1 MTISMRDIQKTI
13 TSLSPDELARFRR
26 WFEAFDAQQ
35 WDEQFEADVQAG
47 KLDKIAERAIAE
59 YRTGEFEE
67 L

>member
-1 MTISMRDIQKTI
+1 MTISMHDIQKTI
-13 TSLSPDELARFRR
+13 TALSPDELARFRQ

-47 KLDKIAERAIAE
+47 KLDKIAEQAIAE
-59 YRTGEFEE
+59 YKTGEFKE